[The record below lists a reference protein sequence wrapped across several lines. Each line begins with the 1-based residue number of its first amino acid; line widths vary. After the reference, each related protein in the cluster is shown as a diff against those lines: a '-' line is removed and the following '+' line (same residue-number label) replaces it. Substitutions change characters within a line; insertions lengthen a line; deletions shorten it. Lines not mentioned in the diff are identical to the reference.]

1 MIKKLLFITILFAGV
16 LILAP
21 AVSAANP
28 FADIEYPVEE
38 LGNCQDR
45 EECKAFCDVPENLN
59 ACLDFAS
66 QAGLI
71 SQEDAEIARKLEG
84 KVGPGGC
91 EGMEQCELYCEDM
104 DHLDECLAF
113 AEENDILS
121 DDELEEMKKI
131 SKAIKG
137 GLKPPCQSK
146 RECDE
151 VCMKPENM
159 EQCMEFAEAAGLM
172 PEHEREEAKK
182 FLQAIKNGAIPPDC
196 NGPEECDIYCGKP
209 ENMLECTEFAIA
221 AGFVPPEEAEDMKAS
236 LVAMRKGIMPP
247 DCRSREE
254 CDAYCSEEEHVE
266 ECMAFSV
273 AAGFM
278 TQEQAD
284 GFTKTGGKGPG
295 GCVGESECYEFCG
308 NPNNV
313 EVCLDFGVMMGE
325 MTQEEADRIRQE
337 IKEGRGS
344 GHQGGPGGCTTQ
356 EECEIFCS
364 KPENIEECSRMGPDE
379 DPGMGGGF
387 DDGPKHG
394 PDCSTPEE
402 CESFCQNPANAID
415 CVWMQVGK
423 GEITEQEAKAKEQ
436 AIMMERGEWGE
447 PNEQFRDGP
456 PPEGEWKEGDHQSEF
471 DEQYNKQFEGQYQD
485 EFQKQYDEEFQ
496 GQYDDQFEGQYQD
509 NRYIPGEHDEEGWQE
524 GSEPSFTPEGINNI
538 IHNVDEA
545 LREGIIINELGP
557 DNAYPDQQHEDGSQW
572 QSDDQWQ
579 DTGEWQDGNQDGTG
593 GDWNDSTTGGQ
604 DGQTDSWREP
614 EPAYDSDYQ
623 DSIYQEST
631 GDQQPHDG
639 FESIS
644 ESNPQPMPGP
654 NEPISESNPQPMPA
668 PEQTYNEPQPT
679 YNEPAPT
686 YNEPA
691 PTYNEPPPTQE
702 PPTGSLIRFVGN
714 ILRFIWGD

>member
-28 FADIEYPVEE
+28 FDDIEYPVEE

-45 EECKAFCDVPENLN
+45 AECKSFCDVPENLN

-131 SKAIKG
+131 NKAIKK

-151 VCMKPENM
+151 VCMKPENV

-221 AGFVPPEEAEDMKAS
+221 AGFVPPDEAEDMKAS

-278 TQEQAD
+278 TQEKAD
-284 GFTKTGGKGPG
+284 IFTKTGGKGPG

-313 EVCLDFGVMMGE
+313 EACLDFGVMIGE
-325 MTQEEADRIRQE
+325 MTQEEADRKRQE
-337 IKEGRGS
+337 MKEGRGGNQQS
-344 GHQGGPGGCTTQ
+344 GPGGCITQ
-356 EECEIFCS
+356 EECEDFCS
-364 KPENIEECSRMGPDE
+364 KPENYDECSRMGPDE
-379 DPGMGGGF
+379 DPGMGGDF
-387 DDGPKHG
+387 DDGPKG
-394 PDCSTPEE
+394 GCSTPEE
-402 CESFCQNPANAID
+402 CESFCQNPANAVECI
-415 CVWMQVGK
+415 WMQVGS
-423 GEITEQEAKAKEQ
+423 GQITEQEAREMEQ
-436 AIMMERGEWGE
+436 ALRAERGEYMTDDNKGVS
-447 PNEQFRDGP
+447 PDMGGM
-456 PPEGEWKEGDHQSEF
+456 PPEGEWKEGEKKEVDYQGEF
-471 DEQYNKQFEGQYQD
+471 DGQYK
-485 EFQKQYDEEFQ
+485 E
-496 GQYDDQFEGQYQD
+496 QFEGQYQD
-509 NRYIPGEHDEEGWQE
+509 NRYIPGEHDEGGWQE
-524 GSEPSFTPEGINNI
+524 GSESSGPSFTPEGVNNM
-538 IHNVDEA
+538 IHDAERA
-545 LREGIIINELGP
+545 LREGVINEMGP
-557 DNAYPDQQHEDGSQW
+557 DNAFPN
-572 QSDDQWQ
+572 DQWTIEEGTVRQ
-579 DTGEWQDGNQDGTG
+579 DDGEWTQNSGEGEWQETTQQWNEITQD
-593 GDWNDSTTGGQ
+593 DWSDSTTG
-604 DGQTDSWREP
+604 
-614 EPAYDSDYQ
+614 
-623 DSIYQEST
+623 
-631 GDQQPHDG
+631 DQKPYDG
-639 FESIS
+639 F
-644 ESNPQPMPGP
+644 
-654 NEPISESNPQPMPA
+654 EPISESNPQPMPE
-668 PEQTYNEPQPT
+668 PEQPISESNPQPMPEPNEPVSESNPQPMPEPEQI
-679 YNEPAPT
+679 YNEPAPS
-686 YNEPA
+686 YNEPP

-702 PPTGSLIRFVGN
+702 PPTGSLRQFVGN